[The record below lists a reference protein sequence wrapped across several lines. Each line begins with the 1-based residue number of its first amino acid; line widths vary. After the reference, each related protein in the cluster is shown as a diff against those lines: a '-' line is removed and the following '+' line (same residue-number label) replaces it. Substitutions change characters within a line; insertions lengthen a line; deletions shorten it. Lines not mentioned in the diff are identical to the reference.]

1 MGSELINLF
10 LLTIFIM
17 SVLNIIKSVFQ
28 IIPFIKQGI
37 KAPISSIDMFLIGLS
52 VAYMI
57 AFIIKGLG
65 V

>member
-1 MGSELINLF
+1 
-10 LLTIFIM
+10 LTIFIM